1 VTSKIQKIKLSLF
14 IFFVVSGVVF
24 AILFPRLTL
33 PFGFAYIIYIMASPL
48 TILLTKGSLKQRLW
62 HSFLLILALT
72 FLFFPMFAT
81 FYNAETDLGSL
92 SEQLPQIQKIIQ
104 DKFFLFKVNFFEKY
118 GIRVNLDPVNYM
130 MSKLE
135 FFGSDFVS
143 RFPDYLSSVFEWML
157 LVPMFLYF
165 FFKESGNFGTKL
177 MEAIP
182 NPIFEK
188 TYVLFSHFNTKF
200 GEYIIAKF
208 VEAAILGTLVTVGL
222 LVIGFPYPFVL
233 GFIAGVTNI
242 LPYIGPIIGFI
253 PAFGIAL
260 LSKDPNVT
268 MWGMVIVYTIA
279 NLIDNI
285 LVFPLLVSKIVNLHP
300 ILVVVS
306 IIIGS
311 QLGGIIGMIVII
323 PFIAF
328 FKILFIE
335 IYKDLSVHI

>member
-1 VTSKIQKIKLSLF
+1 MSKIQKIKLYLF
-14 IFFVVSGVVF
+14 IFFITTAVVF
-24 AILFPRLTL
+24 AVLFPRLTL
-33 PFGFAYIIYIMASPL
+33 PFGFAYIIYIMVTPVM
-48 TILLTKGSLKQRLW
+48 ILLTKGTIRQRMW
-62 HSFLLILALT
+62 YSFLFLLATL
-72 FLFFPMFAT
+72 FLLFPVFAT
-81 FYNAETDLGSL
+81 IYNADTDLSGL
-92 SEQLPQIQKIIQ
+92 SQQLPEIQKIIQ

-143 RFPDYLSSVFEWML
+143 RFPDYLSSVFEWIL

-165 FFKESGNFGTKL
+165 FFKESGNLGTKL

-188 TYVLFSHFNTKF
+188 AYVLFSHFNTKF

-208 VEAAILGTLVTVGL
+208 VEAAILGTLITIGL
-222 LVIGFPYPFVL
+222 LIVGFPYPFIL
-233 GFIAGVTNI
+233 GFVAGVTNI

-260 LSKDPNVT
+260 LSKDPNVS
-268 MWGMVIVYTIA
+268 MWGMVIIYTIA
-279 NLIDNI
+279 NLIDMI

-300 ILVVVS
+300 IVVVVS

-311 QLGGIIGMIVII
+311 QLGGIVGMIVII

-335 IYKDLSVHI
+335 VYKDLSVNI

>member
-1 VTSKIQKIKLSLF
+1 MSKIQKIKLYLF
-14 IFFVVSGVVF
+14 IFFVVASLVF

-33 PFGFAYIIYIMASPL
+33 PFGFAYIIYIMANPV
-48 TILLTKGSLKQRLW
+48 TILLTKGTVRQRVM
-62 HSFLLILALT
+62 HSFLLILGSM
-72 FLFFPMFAT
+72 FLLFPVFAT
-81 FYNAETDLGSL
+81 LYNANTDLGAL
-92 SEQLPQIQKIIQ
+92 SQQLPEIQRIIQ

-118 GIRVNLDPVNYM
+118 GIRVNLDPVNYLM
-130 MSKLE
+130 AKLE
-135 FFGSDFVS
+135 FFGSDFIS
-143 RFPDYLSSVFEWML
+143 RFPDYFSTVFEWML

-165 FFKESGNFGTKL
+165 FFKESNRFGTKL

-188 TYVLFSHFNTKF
+188 SYVLFSHFNTKF

-208 VEAAILGTLVTVGL
+208 VEAAILGTLVALGL
-222 LVIGFPYPFVL
+222 LVIGFPYPFIL
-233 GFIAGVTNI
+233 GFIAGITNI
-242 LPYIGPIIGFI
+242 LPYIGPLIGFI

-260 LSKDPNVT
+260 LSKDPGIS
-268 MWGMVIVYTIA
+268 MWGMVTVFAVA
-279 NLIDNI
+279 NIIDNI

-335 IYKDLSVHI
+335 VYKDLSVNI